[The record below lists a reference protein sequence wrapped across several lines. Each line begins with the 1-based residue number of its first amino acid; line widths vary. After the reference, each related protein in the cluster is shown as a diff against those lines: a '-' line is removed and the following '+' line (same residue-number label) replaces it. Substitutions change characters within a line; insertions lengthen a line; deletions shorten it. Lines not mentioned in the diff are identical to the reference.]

1 MEPYE
6 IREKMEEQFDD
17 YDILDYYRQYCEQ
30 NYYATPIYGLED
42 PILKEYINKQ
52 LEDNFK
58 QGIQIIKD
66 TDFDENDDYFFI
78 EDDGYIWSY
87 KNVSEVLEERAF
99 EDDQFL
105 NWVEEQDIF
114 EEDDIL

>member
-6 IREKMEEQFDD
+6 IQEKMEEQFDD

-30 NYYATPIYGLED
+30 NYYATPLYGIDD
-42 PILKEYINKQ
+42 PVLVQYITKQ
-52 LEDNFK
+52 IDDNVS
-58 QGIQIIKD
+58 QGIEIIRD
-66 TDFDENDDYFFI
+66 TDFNPKDDYFFI
-78 EDDGYIWSY
+78 EDDGYIQSY
-87 KNVSEVLEERAF
+87 KNIDSVVRDRAF

-105 NWVEEQDIF
+105 KWVEEQDIF